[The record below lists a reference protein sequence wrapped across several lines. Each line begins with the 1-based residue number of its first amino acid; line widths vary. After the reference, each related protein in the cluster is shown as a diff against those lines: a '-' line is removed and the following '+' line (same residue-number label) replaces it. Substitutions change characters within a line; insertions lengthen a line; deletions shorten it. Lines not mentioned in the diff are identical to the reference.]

1 MGTIAGQCTITRMAL
16 RYPHGEQAEPD
27 SAAVMTYVEL
37 EKAETETVARQIS
50 IAMVIPG
57 DYRGV
62 VQEGQMVVVSVTS

>member
-1 MGTIAGQCTITRMAL
+1 MGTISGQCTITR
-16 RYPHGEQAEPD
+16 